1 MGMTHRDFFRTFP
14 AVAKDVSWTMDGDTV
29 VMAEK
34 SRRLSI
40 HMGSEGQRRI
50 AGLTLPTVDLR
61 FEFQDYDEEEAD
73 SFMARFD
80 LAFRRGGG

>member
-1 MGMTHRDFFRTFP
+1 MTHRDFFRTFP
-14 AVAKDVSWTMDGDTV
+14 AVARDASWQVDGDTV
-29 VMAEK
+29 VLGEE
-34 SRRLSI
+34 RQQINIRL
-40 HMGSEGQRRI
+40 GREGQRKI

-61 FEFQDYDEEEAD
+61 FEFRGYEAAEAD